1 MNHTFEYVKVDT
13 CHMLMPQ
20 RRERVWG
27 SSSSGV
33 VPDSQYAMSMRMTMQ
48 RLKSP
53 TRFPLSQI
61 LEPNLPACDGP
72 QSDAF
77 QTHLQNVE
85 LTCKERNLDP
95 SKATLDTSTGKNRKP
110 EWAHDMLTC
119 VRPSHR
125 VWLVGEHRFASATE
139 VLASHG
145 VFPALFENPQELLG
159 LDPSIAL
166 DFAGNAFSTPVL
178 IAKILSTMVNANP
191 WKTLAECGYVRRSG
205 VLKVCSKNAAKRA
218 NSGSDQGSSGPADG
232 EKAEEPPEKKSKHA
246 RTGRKRKVPDSD
258 PAGGT
263 DKNKQRRGKN
273 EKGSLLTI
281 AKKVEILRRYAELQ
295 KTEKHPEKAPSYIF
309 QTLPKNNVYLYVH
322 IYIYIFFLYSMYMA
336 LTKQTFLAKFQ
347 LGLICC

>member
-1 MNHTFEYVKVDT
+1 
-13 CHMLMPQ
+13 
-20 RRERVWG
+20 
-27 SSSSGV
+27 
-33 VPDSQYAMSMRMTMQ
+33 
-48 RLKSP
+48 
-53 TRFPLSQI
+53 
-61 LEPNLPACDGP
+61 
-72 QSDAF
+72 
-77 QTHLQNVE
+77 
-85 LTCKERNLDP
+85 
-95 SKATLDTSTGKNRKP
+95 
-110 EWAHDMLTC
+110 MLTC

-145 VFPALFENPQELLG
+145 VFPALFENPKELLG

-191 WKTLAECGYVRRSG
+191 WKTLAACGYVRRSG
-205 VLKVCSKNAAKRA
+205 VLKECSKNAAKRA

-263 DKNKQRRGKN
+263 DKNKQQRGKN

-322 IYIYIFFLYSMYMA
+322 IYILYIFYVHGPHKTDLFGKVPVGAYLLLRHPIPSIYRGPPHANYI
-336 LTKQTFLAKFQ
+336 LQRYGHTLW
-347 LGLICC
+347 